1 MEGWVIVTKIGI
13 VFYAI
18 VNCINMKNIAYVV
31 LALLLYI
38 ALNVYMYM
46 LSQAK
51 KVRMLSVLIF
61 FASLICV
68 VLIDVRLIV
77 LIPINL
83 LEMCLYFN
91 VKQYI
96 GGLILIIPIFLLEED
111 VLTQYLIIYIMSY
124 IIIKFYDEYNS
135 KLITITKENDY
146 LREKNYLL
154 NKNLIKD
161 TEYSEQLK
169 YLSQLE
175 ERNKIAQEIHD
186 NIGHTL
192 AGSLMQLEAIK
203 FIMEKDV
210 GKSKFMIQNTIDVLR
225 EGMDNIRATLRNVKP
240 PSEQMGINK
249 LKLILSEF
257 EIKSGIKTVLYYKGN
272 LENVSVVYWKIMNES
287 IKEILT
293 NIIKYSKASEVRVN
307 MEVLNKVVK
316 LQVKDNG
323 IGCSN
328 IVKGIGINGIEERCY
343 NFNGK
348 VVVDGNDG
356 FTIILLLPI

>member
-96 GGLILIIPIFLLEED
+96 GGLILIIPIFL
-111 VLTQYLIIYIMSY
+111 
-124 IIIKFYDEYNS
+124 
-135 KLITITKENDY
+135 
-146 LREKNYLL
+146 
-154 NKNLIKD
+154 
-161 TEYSEQLK
+161 
-169 YLSQLE
+169 
-175 ERNKIAQEIHD
+175 H
-186 NIGHTL
+186 
-192 AGSLMQLEAIK
+192 
-203 FIMEKDV
+203 
-210 GKSKFMIQNTIDVLR
+210 
-225 EGMDNIRATLRNVKP
+225 
-240 PSEQMGINK
+240 
-249 LKLILSEF
+249 
-257 EIKSGIKTVLYYKGN
+257 
-272 LENVSVVYWKIMNES
+272 
-287 IKEILT
+287 
-293 NIIKYSKASEVRVN
+293 
-307 MEVLNKVVK
+307 
-316 LQVKDNG
+316 
-323 IGCSN
+323 
-328 IVKGIGINGIEERCY
+328 
-343 NFNGK
+343 
-348 VVVDGNDG
+348 
-356 FTIILLLPI
+356 